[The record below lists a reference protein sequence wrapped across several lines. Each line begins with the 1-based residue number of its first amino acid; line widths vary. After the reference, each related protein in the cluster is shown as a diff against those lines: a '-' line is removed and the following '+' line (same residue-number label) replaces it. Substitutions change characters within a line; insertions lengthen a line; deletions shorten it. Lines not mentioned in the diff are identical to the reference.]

1 MYEIKV
7 EGMTCN
13 HCVSKVTRS
22 IKAVDT
28 EAGVEVDL
36 KIRMVRVRTTISI
49 DELMDALDDAGYP
62 GTKSQTA

>member
-22 IKAVDT
+22 IKTVDAN
-28 EAGVEVDL
+28 AGVEVDL
-36 KIRMVRVRTTISI
+36 KNRLVRVRSTTSI
-49 DELMDALDDAGYP
+49 EELMDALEDAGYP
-62 GTKSQTA
+62 GANQKAA